1 MAGAS
6 TQDGSPAAPADEGRL
21 RTALIVSCSLAVV
34 ACLIWAGADPPPAPG
49 GKRAAPHQRLT
60 PIDAPR
66 FKAGHWVDAEDLPL
80 GEMERGMAK

>member
-21 RTALIVSCSLAVV
+21 RTALIGFCSLAVV
-34 ACLIWAGADPPPAPG
+34 ACLIWAAADPPPSAG
-49 GKRAAPHQRLT
+49 VKRAAPHQRLT

-80 GEMERGMAK
+80 GEGKRGRAQ